1 MSDPTFSEAELRA
14 AVERLSDPERFR
26 EAEALVATAAPA
38 LQTVLVTAL
47 GSGGWFGESH
57 QAETLKAATIPDE
70 DRRLTAVRSLLTE
83 ETHLGMMVGV
93 AVGWALR
100 RELEHDVTDIPDEG
114 AENGGRQAPQSS
126 SEEN

>member
-1 MSDPTFSEAELRA
+1 MADPTYSEEELKA
-14 AVERLSDPERFR
+14 AVERLADPERFR
-26 EAEALVATAAPA
+26 DAEQVVSAAAPE
-38 LQTVLVTAL
+38 LQSVLVTAL

-70 DRRLTAVRSLLTE
+70 EQRLTAVRSLLTE

-100 RELEHDVTDIPDEG
+100 RELEGGSGFEPEPG
-114 AENGGRQAPQSS
+114 AEPENGGPAAP
-126 SEEN
+126 SEER

>member
-1 MSDPTFSEAELRA
+1 MAEPTFSEEELRA
-14 AVERLSDPERFR
+14 AVERLGDPERFR
-26 EAEALVATAAPA
+26 EAEAVVASAAPE

-57 QAETLKAATIPDE
+57 QTETLKAATIPDE
-70 DRRLTAVRSLLTE
+70 DQRLTAVRALLTE

-100 RELEHDVTDIPDEG
+100 KELTAATGSGPGSDETL
-114 AENGGRQAPQSS
+114 EIGGEPAPI
-126 SEEN
+126 EES